1 MDYGPITALLAF
13 SLRPRSANGNKQEFM
28 TERESNTAP
37 DHDRTSPRKDG
48 EIIPGQHGKHGGSME
63 SEGAPQKGTREANE
77 QSKSNEA
84 GRRDDGA

>member
-1 MDYGPITALLAF
+1 
-13 SLRPRSANGNKQEFM
+13 M
-28 TERESNTAP
+28 TEHDSKAAP

-63 SEGAPQKGTREANE
+63 SEGAPQKGAREASE
-77 QSKSNEA
+77 PSKSSDA